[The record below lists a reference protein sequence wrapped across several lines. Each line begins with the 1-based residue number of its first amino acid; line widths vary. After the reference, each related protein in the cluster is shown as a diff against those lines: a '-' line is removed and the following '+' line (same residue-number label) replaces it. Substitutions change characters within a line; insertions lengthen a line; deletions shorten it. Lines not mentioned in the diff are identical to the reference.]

1 NQVQGDASA
10 KASQPQPRPRDSGEG
25 DEEAPLGTVY
35 SDADVMLEKTV
46 IRLLMLNGSY
56 FPRAAAKRE
65 LFVTGEGLEIFS
77 AMDDVYREDADFELT
92 DLKDR
97 LGENALNYLQQILD
111 EIRIGE
117 DDKKAF
123 DDCMERLEQAKRA
136 RRITEIG
143 DILSMADPD
152 TDPVYIKQLTEEL
165 VTLNQM
171 NKR

>member
-1 NQVQGDASA
+1 MSDICIFRRIEKKYLLTPTQYNALRRRING
-10 KASQPQPRPRDSGEG
+10 KLEP
-25 DEEAPLGTVY
+25 DESDPL
-35 SDADVMLEKTV
+35 
-46 IRLLMLNGSY
+46 
-56 FPRAAAKRE
+56 AAAKRE

-97 LGENALNYLQQILD
+97 LSESALNYLQQILD

>member
-1 NQVQGDASA
+1 MRS
-10 KASQPQPRPRDSGEG
+10 SPRWTTSTARTRISNSPISSE
-25 DEEAPLGTVY
+25 
-35 SDADVMLEKTV
+35 S
-46 IRLLMLNGSY
+46 
-56 FPRAAAKRE
+56 
-65 LFVTGEGLEIFS
+65 
-77 AMDDVYREDADFELT
+77 
-92 DLKDR
+92 
-97 LGENALNYLQQILD
+97 ALNYLQQILD